1 MIKVKNLYKSYSQG
15 TDKIMAVNNTFL
27 HIKKGE
33 FVAIV
38 GPSGSGKSTLLHLL
52 AGFDK
57 PDQGEI
63 IINNTKI
70 TNLNKEKMTI
80 FRRENIGF
88 IFQFYNL
95 LPMLSVKENILLP
108 ALLAGK
114 KTDNYEKI
122 IHHLNIK
129 DKENNLP
136 NDLSGG
142 QQQRCAIGRALINR
156 PKIILADEP
165 TGNLDSVN
173 AKKIMKLLKHYNG
186 LGQTIVVVTH
196 DFKLAKMASRIIT
209 VKDGK
214 IVKDIIN
221 AKINNK

>member
-1 MIKVKNLYKSYSQG
+1 MIKIKKLFKTYKQG
-15 TDKIMAVNNTFL
+15 TDKIVAVNNTYL
-27 HIKKGE
+27 DIKKGE

-38 GPSGSGKSTLLHLL
+38 GSSGSGKSTLLHLM
-52 AGFDK
+52 AGPDK
-57 PDQGEI
+57 PDSGEI
-63 IINNTKI
+63 IINKTNI
-70 TNLNKEKMTI
+70 TNLNSEEMTV

-95 LPMLSVKENILLP
+95 LPVLTVKENILLP
-108 ALLAGK
+108 ALLAGR

-122 IHHLNIK
+122 INDLNIK
-129 DKENNLP
+129 DKENYLP

-142 QQQRCAIGRALINR
+142 QQQRTAIGRALINN

-173 AKKIMKLLKHYNG
+173 ARKIMKLFKHYNS
-186 LGQTIVVVTH
+186 LGQTIVIVTH
-196 DFKLAKMASRIIT
+196 DLKLARMATRIIT

-214 IVKDIIN
+214 IIKDVKN
-221 AKINNK
+221 VKINN